1 MSTCSRSLKRLA
13 FLIILIGIQTIGGTA
28 FGLDGFL
35 RSSGKKII
43 DGQGQNVL
51 LRGMGLGGWMLQ
63 EGYMLETGDFAG
75 TQHEIKEKI
84 RQLVG
89 TSAME
94 QFYDA
99 WLANHVTKRDIDSM
113 ARWGFNSV
121 RPALHYNLFTLPIEK
136 EPAAGQQTWIDKGFI
151 MLDSLISWCAANKMY
166 VILDLHAA
174 PGGQG
179 RDNNISDRDPAKP
192 SLWESA
198 ANRTKTV
205 ELWRKLAE
213 RYAGNPWVGGYDLI
227 NEPNWDFENSGNQN
241 GCNCR
246 LNAPLL
252 DLYKNIITA
261 IRSQDTNHLIFI
273 EGNCWG
279 GNFNGLTSLAAF
291 DSNLAFSFHRYWNQ
305 NTTESIQEKLNLRDQ
320 FNVPLWMGESGENS
334 NHWFADAI
342 SLLEANNI
350 GWSWWPEKK
359 INSIVGP
366 LTVIKTPEYSRL
378 LQYWKY
384 GGTKPDSAYAMNALL
399 QIAENLKLENCIIHY
414 DVLDALFRQPYTLA
428 TLPLTGNQQ
437 PATGNRIPGPIFAVN
452 FDFGKNGYAYNDIDF
467 QNTGGPGS
475 SDWNRGWIYRN
486 DGPDIGLCS
495 DTAAFTNGYHITD
508 IEAGE
513 WLAYTVQADS
523 SGVYRA
529 VVRTANSSGKGAFS
543 IEIDG
548 RNVSGS
554 IPVPHTGSN
563 QKFIPLTLPDI
574 ELSAGKHHLVI
585 RFEEGGFNLNSVILS
600 GPTGAPGLAFSMLS
614 VKTDELGKD
623 LILAFNKPLTKYSP
637 PLADFSLSD
646 GINRY
651 VPVSVT
657 TGPENP
663 PTLRLAFTRGFTD
676 SDRLTLTYTGDQ
688 IAGPDNE
695 ILPPFTNRPVVNVI
709 LPRLT
714 IPGIV
719 EAENYYVNQGFVFE
733 PCQDAGGGKN
743 AGYTNPG
750 DYLEYLVKV
759 AQTGT
764 YRVDYRY
771 SANWATSGGE
781 LSLRS
786 EVTQPLHTV
795 SFSSTGGWQN
805 WATASANAR
814 LTAGL
819 ATIRFTANS
828 DGFNL
833 NRMDITLITD
843 TTGGGPAL
851 TAGFVLYPNPAND
864 FVVVD
869 IRNPGKKTE
878 FLDLIDAAGRI
889 IHSQQTPSGRTA
901 RCTLNISDYQSG
913 MYYIRVRNNEI
924 SGTLPLLIK
933 NLKL

>member
-1 MSTCSRSLKRLA
+1 MPFKKLV
-13 FLIILIGIQTIGGTA
+13 FLFILIGIQMSGA
-28 FGLDGFL
+28 VSFGLDGFL

-43 DGQGQNVL
+43 DGQGRDVL

-89 TSAME
+89 TSGME
-94 QFYDA
+94 KFYDA

-136 EPAAGQQTWIDKGFI
+136 EPVAGQQTWIDKGFV
-151 MLDSLISWCAANKMY
+151 MLDSLISWCAANQMY

-192 SLWESA
+192 SLWESN
-198 ANRTKTV
+198 ANRIKTV

-213 RYAGNPWVGGYDLI
+213 RYAGNPWVGGYDVI

-252 DLYKNIITA
+252 DLYKNIIAA
-261 IRSQDTNHLIFI
+261 IRSQDNNHLIFI

-279 GNFNGLTSLAAF
+279 GNFNGLTSLPGI
-291 DSNLAFSFHRYWNQ
+291 DNNLAFSFHRYWNQ
-305 NTTESIQEKLNLRDQ
+305 NTVESIQEKLNFRDQ
-320 FNVPLWMGESGENS
+320 YNIPIWMGESGENS

-350 GWSWWPEKK
+350 GWAWWPEKK
-359 INSIVGP
+359 INSVVGP

-399 QIAENLKLENCIIHY
+399 QIAENLKLENCTIHY
-414 DVLDALFRQPYTLA
+414 DVIDALFRQPYSLT
-428 TLPLTGNQQ
+428 TLPFFLNPITDTRN
-437 PATGNRIPGPIFAVN
+437 PIPGKIFAVN
-452 FDFGKNGYAYNDIDF
+452 FDIGKNGHAYNDAEF

-475 SDWNRGWIYRN
+475 TDWNSGWIYRN
-486 DGPDIGLCS
+486 DGPDIGICS
-495 DTAAFTNGYHITD
+495 DTVSYTNGYHITD

-513 WLAYTVQADS
+513 WLAYTIQADS
-523 SGVYRA
+523 TGVYRVSA
-529 VVRTANSSGKGAFS
+529 RTANASGKGAFS
-543 IEIDG
+543 VEIDG
-548 RNVSGS
+548 QNVSGS

-563 QKFIPLTLPDI
+563 ERFVPVTLPDI
-574 ELSAGKHHLVI
+574 ELTAGKHLMII
-585 RFEEGGFNLNSVILS
+585 RFEEGGFNLNSIIVS

-614 VKTDELGKD
+614 VKTDELGKQI
-623 LILAFNKPLTKYSP
+623 ILTFNKPLSGYPSTGT
-637 PLADFSLSD
+637 DFSLSD
-646 GINRY
+646 ATNSY
-651 VPVSVT
+651 SPVTVS

-663 PTLRLAFTRGFTD
+663 PTLRLAFTSQFTD
-676 SDRLTLTYTGDQ
+676 SDRLTLTYSGDQ
-688 IAGPDNE
+688 IVGPASE

-709 LPRLT
+709 LPRAT
-714 IPGIV
+714 IPGIL
-719 EAENYYVNQGFVFE
+719 EAENYYINQGFVFE

-759 AQTGT
+759 TQAGT
-764 YRVDYRY
+764 YRVNYRY
-771 SANWATSGGE
+771 SANTATSGGE

-786 EVTQPLHTV
+786 EVAQPLHTV

-805 WATASANAR
+805 WASASANAR

-819 ATIRFTANS
+819 ATIRFTAGS
-828 DGFNL
+828 EGFNL
-833 NRMDITLITD
+833 NRMDFSLIAD
-843 TTGGGPAL
+843 TSDPGPGL
-851 TAGFVLYPNPAND
+851 TAGFVLYPNPASD

-869 IRNPGKKTE
+869 IRNPGKKPE
-878 FLDLIDAAGRI
+878 SLELIDAVGRLLQ
-889 IHSQQTPSGRTA
+889 SQETPSGLTA
-901 RCTLNISDYQSG
+901 KCTLDISDYQSG
-913 MYYIRVRNNEI
+913 MYYIRIRNDET
-924 SGTLPLLIK
+924 SGTRPLLIK
-933 NLKL
+933 KMKL